1 MTQNLFLL
9 REFVRRDFKGRYAGS
24 ALGFLWSFVQP
35 LFQLVLFNF
44 VFATVMRLS
53 PAGERTDN
61 FAIFLF
67 CGLLPWTAFSEGV
80 QRSSTAIT
88 ENATLV
94 KKLNFP
100 SEILVLA
107 TCMAALLHEG
117 IAAAVFLV
125 ILGLFGQLSL
135 AGLPV
140 LLLALPLQIAL
151 TLGLGLVLSSLQ
163 VFFRDTAQVLGMIFM
178 GWFYMT
184 PIVYPLSLV
193 PETFRPW
200 VELNP
205 LTILVGLYREAFL
218 GGTVPWSPHL
228 GWLALASGVSLV
240 GGLTLFRSLK
250 PAFAD
255 EI

>member
-1 MTQNLFLL
+1 M
-9 REFVRRDFKGRYAGS
+9 RRDFKGRYAGS

-44 VFATVMRLS
+44 VFATVMNLS
-53 PAGERTDN
+53 PAGERTEN
-61 FAIFLF
+61 FAVFLF

-80 QRSSTAIT
+80 QRASTAIT

-107 TCMAALLHEG
+107 VCVAALLHEG

-125 ILGLFGQLSL
+125 ILGLFDQLSL

-140 LLLALPLQIAL
+140 LLVALPLQMAF
-151 TLGLGLVLSSLQ
+151 TLGLGLMLSSLQ

-184 PIVYPLSLV
+184 PIVYPMSLV
-193 PETFRPW
+193 PADYRPW
-200 VELNP
+200 LELNP
-205 LTILVGLYREAFL
+205 LTTLVGLYRQAFL
-218 GGTVPWSPHL
+218 GGSVPWGPEL
-228 GWLALASGVSLV
+228 GWLAVVCGASLV
-240 GGLTLFRSLK
+240 AGLLLFRSLK

>member
-1 MTQNLFLL
+1 MTQHLFLL

-44 VFATVMRLS
+44 VFATVMNLS
-53 PAGERTDN
+53 PAGERTEN
-61 FAIFLF
+61 FAVFLF

-80 QRSSTAIT
+80 QRASTAIT
-88 ENATLV
+88 ENAILV

-107 TCMAALLHEG
+107 VCMAALLHEG
-117 IAAAVFLV
+117 IAAVVFLV
-125 ILGLFGQLSL
+125 ILGLFDQLSL

-140 LLLALPLQIAL
+140 LLIALPLQMAL
-151 TLGLGLVLSSLQ
+151 TLGLGLMLSSVQ

-193 PETFRPW
+193 PIEFRPW
-200 VELNP
+200 LELNP
-205 LTILVGLYREAFL
+205 LTTLVGLYRQAFL
-218 GGTVPWSPHL
+218 GGTVPWGPGL
-228 GWLALASGVSLV
+228 GWLAVASGASLV
-240 GGLTLFRSLK
+240 IGLRVFRSLK